1 MARWNAVSPGY
12 GVGDFRDKL
21 LRISQ
26 DITSWSRD
34 SFGSVRREIKDLNR
48 QLQQLRDDPA
58 RTGPV
63 HVEIKI
69 CDRLVELY
77 HREEIMWRQRSRLQ
91 WLTEGNRNTRFFHM
105 RVSMRRKKNM
115 IKALSNSLGIYTE
128 DHVEL
133 KAMVVDILQISVY
146 FGRGAGY

>member
-1 MARWNAVSPGY
+1 M
-12 GVGDFRDKL
+12 
-21 LRISQ
+21 
-26 DITSWSRD
+26 
-34 SFGSVRREIKDLNR
+34 RREIKDLNR

>member
-1 MARWNAVSPGY
+1 
-12 GVGDFRDKL
+12 
-21 LRISQ
+21 
-26 DITSWSRD
+26 
-34 SFGSVRREIKDLNR
+34 
-48 QLQQLRDDPA
+48 
-58 RTGPV
+58 
-63 HVEIKI
+63 
-69 CDRLVELY
+69 
-77 HREEIMWRQRSRLQ
+77 
-91 WLTEGNRNTRFFHM
+91 M